1 MAYKN
6 FTLDE
11 LKQKFNLNE
20 KRALLFSNIK
30 NIEISQ
36 WLKESLEMGKL
47 NSIRSEKA
55 RSEFIITPI
64 LMEMKKRNQ
73 NFFSIYSGDTLV
85 ADKKNGLTGECDFIL
100 TKNMETFNISAPII
114 SIVEAKRQDMEL
126 GIDQCAAQMYGA
138 KIFNEKDKLNISTIY
153 GCVTTGYDW
162 LFLKLENNL
171 IIIDTERYSSN
182 NLPTLLGV
190 FQQII
195 DFYKEILK

>member
-11 LKQKFNLNE
+11 LKQKFNLNQ

-30 NIEISQ
+30 NIEISE
-36 WLKESLEMGKL
+36 WLKNTLKIYSKQPIKSEKS
-47 NSIRSEKA
+47 RSEY
-55 RSEFIITPI
+55 IIAPI
-64 LMEMKKRNQ
+64 LSELQ
-73 NFFSIYSGDTLV
+73 NINNDFFTIFSGDTLV

-100 TKNMETFNISAPII
+100 TKNMESFIIKAPII
-114 SIVEAKRQDMEL
+114 SIVEAKKQDMEL

-138 KIFNEKDKLNISTIY
+138 KIFNEKDNFPFSTIY
-153 GCVTTGYDW
+153 GCVTTGDHW
-162 LFLKLENNL
+162 QFLKLENDL
-171 IIIDTERYSSN
+171 ITIDTERYFYN
-182 NLPTLLGV
+182 NLPILLGV

>member
-11 LKQKFNLNE
+11 LKQKFNLNH
-20 KRALLFSNIK
+20 KRDLLFSNIK
-30 NIEISQ
+30 NIEISD
-36 WLKESLEMGKL
+36 WLKITLQK
-47 NSIRSEKA
+47 NSKFSIKSEKA
-55 RSEFIITPI
+55 RSEYIIAPLLTELKEI
-64 LMEMKKRNQ
+64 N
-73 NFFSIYSGDTLV
+73 NDFFDIFSGDTLI

-100 TKNMETFNISAPII
+100 TKNLKTFIISAPII
-114 SIVEAKRQDMEL
+114 SIVEAKRQDIEL

-138 KIFNEKDKLNISTIY
+138 KVFNENDKFPVSTIY
-153 GCVTTGYDW
+153 GCVTTGDAW
-162 LFLKLENNL
+162 QFLKLENDTL
-171 IIIDTERYSSN
+171 TIDTERYFYD